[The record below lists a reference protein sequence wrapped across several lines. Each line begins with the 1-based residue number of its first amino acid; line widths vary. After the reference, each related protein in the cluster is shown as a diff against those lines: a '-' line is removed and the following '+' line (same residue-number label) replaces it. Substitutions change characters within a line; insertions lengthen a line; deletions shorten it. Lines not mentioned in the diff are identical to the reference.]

1 MKASNKN
8 WEQRIVFNIFL
19 DLWQDCAV
27 IVRAEDW
34 WGCTFRGGYHGQ
46 SWRGFGPTDSWM
58 RLLHCFAKWFMT
70 FLGLK
75 HVQLKQIIGC
85 YHPLLRLMII
95 YIHVSWLFKSWIFD
109 WYLIKKNTF
118 SPWICCTNQIDFPD
132 VFLARR
138 SRWRAKDCS
147 RPLGHPPATCGCKTP
162 WVLG

>member
-109 WYLIKKNTF
+109 WYLIKKKHVFPMNLLHQSDRFPRCF
-118 SPWICCTNQIDFPD
+118 SRQ
-132 VFLARR
+132 
-138 SRWRAKDCS
+138 AKS
-147 RPLGHPPATCGCKTP
+147 LKGQGLLTTLGPSTSYV
-162 WVLG
+162 WV